1 MCVGTE
7 ATVALIAIA
16 IATGYT
22 KCVWGAEAT
31 VALIAMHCQSNR
43 LYEMCGGTETTV
55 ALIAIAKATGYMR
68 LQ

>member
-1 MCVGTE
+1 MCGGT
-7 ATVALIAIA
+7 A
-16 IATGYT
+16 
-22 KCVWGAEAT
+22 AT